1 MRTYDIA
8 SVGIDTQ
15 KWRQFSPNLVEHSQ
29 VNNPRPSAKPDSVVD
44 GAPYFHL
51 RRQWWLAVVMGV
63 LVVIAGAGLI
73 IYCDPSLSSVAG
85 SISTA
90 LVTIY
95 ILYLLRR
102 NLRLNTRGEHQNLKA
117 CLGPANWITLARG
130 GLIAILAGFML
141 QPWPGRSSGPAW
153 TGWVPGAVYLTA
165 VAGDV
170 LDGFVAR
177 TTASQTPL
185 GELLDTRIDALGIL
199 VACLLAIH
207 YGQLPGYYLSAGVAY
222 YVLRLAIRLRR
233 KTGRPCCEVRP
244 RRSAKVM
251 AGIQMVFLGIVLLPL
266 FSPQFTHIA
275 AVLILIPFLVGFLL
289 DWQAVSGHEK
299 FVNID

>member
-1 MRTYDIA
+1 LRTYDIA
-8 SVGIDTQ
+8 TIGIDTQ

-51 RRQWWLAVVMGV
+51 SRQWWLAVLLGT
-63 LVVIAGAGLI
+63 LVVIAGAGLFL
-73 IYCDPSLSSVAG
+73 YCDPSLSSARG
-85 SISTA
+85 SIPVA
-90 LVTIY
+90 LVTSY

-102 NLRLNTRGEHQNLKA
+102 NLRLNTRGAPQNLKA
-117 CLGPANWITLARG
+117 CIGLANWITLVRG

-141 QPWPGRSSGPAW
+141 QSWPGRSSGPAW

-165 VAGDV
+165 VAGDA

-222 YVLRLAIRLRR
+222 YVLIFAVFVRK
-233 KTGRPCCEVRP
+233 KTGRPCAGVRP
-244 RRSAKVM
+244 RPGAKMM

-266 FSPQFTHIA
+266 FSPQLTHIA
-275 AVLILIPFLVGFLL
+275 AVLILIPFLAGFLF
-289 DWQAVSGHEK
+289 DWQAVCGYGK
-299 FVNID
+299 FINSD